1 MLSRG
6 CEHQLS
12 ALFSLPKPAYRP
24 PTIFQFEAPTGHL
37 NGELVLRGIIF
48 PQIALDL
55 ANKKVY
61 NNDTIWKMPLFFNP
75 PLSRC
80 EQGLFY
86 VRSSFP

>member
-61 NNDTIWKMPLFFNP
+61 NYTAYSQMPLLSPLFPPKSRGFFLP
-75 PLSRC
+75 TYL
-80 EQGLFY
+80 
-86 VRSSFP
+86 